1 MKNQFLE
8 GGKIQTAHGV
18 KGLLKVEH
26 FCDSAKVL
34 AKQKKIYLKK
44 RDGSVEER
52 EVLSSSVMGE
62 CVLMGIAGVTTREE
76 AVALRGVT
84 VYLDR
89 CDVPKSEGAVFL
101 SDMIGMPVFHAESGE
116 RLGEI
121 SDVIE
126 VSGRRLYTVKVAG
139 GERMIPDVREF
150 IKEISE
156 EGMKILPI
164 PGLLSDIEI

>member
-8 GGKIQTAHGV
+8 GGRIQTAHGV

-26 FCDSAKVL
+26 FCDSVKVL
-34 AKQKKIYLKK
+34 AKQKKIYLKR
-44 RDGSVEER
+44 RDGSFEER

-62 CVLMGIAGVTTREE
+62 CVLMGISGVTTREE
-76 AVALRGVT
+76 ATALRGAT

-89 CDVPKSEGAVFL
+89 RDVPKKAGAMFL
-101 SDMIGMPVFHAESGE
+101 SDMIGLTVFHAESGE

-121 SDVIE
+121 SDVTE
-126 VSGRRLYTVKVAG
+126 RSGRRLYTVKTSG
-139 GERMIPDVREF
+139 GERMIPDVPEF

-156 EGMKILPI
+156 EGMKLLPI
-164 PGLLSDIEI
+164 PGLLSDDEI